1 MEKPRSQLKESK
13 MQYENQNKEI
23 AEMRKGISKR
33 VREVEVLR
41 RLLEASDPGSL
52 SALERSLLED
62 LTTGKPA
69 SATNNSTGPA
79 SESTSVTPELPE
91 PFPETAPSEKQS
103 RPRRRFQQT
112 KLAFGNA
119 SSPIARRTRAQLTT
133 RATQLELD
141 SNGCA
146 AADVSQIKSPTRDSR
161 EANEFLKS
169 QPTLSRKAKERLIKD
184 QKARGN
190 SHEAMRKRI
199 YQEREERLKDGN
211 PSQTR
216 RTTAHIQD
224 STNDMPAP
232 HALRRAFPDGW

>member
-1 MEKPRSQLKESK
+1 VTTKEESIHKLQQKQEGFELHRRIKELEGDVARLAKENHLLKEEVKAKTTQSSEVQTLLKGMCREMEKLRSQLKESK
-13 MQYENQNKEI
+13 VQYENQNKKV

-62 LTTGKPA
+62 LVVGKPA

-79 SESTSVTPELPE
+79 SESTSVTSELPE
-91 PFPETAPSEKQS
+91 PLPETASSEKQS

-133 RATQLELD
+133 RATQLKLD
-141 SNGCA
+141 LNGCA
-146 AADVSQIKSPTRDSR
+146 TADVS
-161 EANEFLKS
+161 
-169 QPTLSRKAKERLIKD
+169 
-184 QKARGN
+184 
-190 SHEAMRKRI
+190 
-199 YQEREERLKDGN
+199 
-211 PSQTR
+211 
-216 RTTAHIQD
+216 
-224 STNDMPAP
+224 
-232 HALRRAFPDGW
+232 